1 MFHKDNFVM
10 FVLYLCQQGCHRQ
23 IDGQALCGD
32 TFLTVLRN
40 ISNIQNKSF
49 YTLIVIFYMHFSYQV
64 RTFFFLGGG
73 AFSKVSSYF

>member
-23 IDGQALCGD
+23 IDGQALFGD

-40 ISNIQNKSF
+40 ISNIQ
-49 YTLIVIFYMHFSYQV
+49 T
-64 RTFFFLGGG
+64 
-73 AFSKVSSYF
+73 KVSIP

>member
-23 IDGQALCGD
+23 IDGQALFGD

-64 RTFFFLGGG
+64 RTFFFWGGG
-73 AFSKVSSYF
+73 FSKVSSYF